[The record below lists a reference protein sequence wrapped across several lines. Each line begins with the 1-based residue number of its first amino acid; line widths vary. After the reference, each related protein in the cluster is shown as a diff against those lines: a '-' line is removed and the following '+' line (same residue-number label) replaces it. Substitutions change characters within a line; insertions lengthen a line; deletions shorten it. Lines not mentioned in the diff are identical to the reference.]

1 VLERIIPKPITL
13 SALCFLD
20 LFLFVNT
27 LITEGLIVIDND
39 TKYILG
45 EKKILSIFGA
55 YFLSVKISI

>member
-1 VLERIIPKPITL
+1 MLT
-13 SALCFLD
+13 A
-20 LFLFVNT
+20 
-27 LITEGLIVIDND
+27 D